1 MSASSHLDF
10 SKLLVPFQKC
20 PKGVRLVDHFSEL
33 KAFKEFTQQQ
43 DDNIIKIAICTSDI
57 DSPFMKIKDRQAM
70 LESVFDY
77 LEIGLKTQAKKEMFE
92 QIFTYQ
98 HEAIAGCWARYY
110 QMQYNIQYTEW
121 AMTKQTYD
129 ILIFEL
135 NRPKQEG
142 EDELAYVRRRVNITR
157 DLKSVGAELKII
169 EAELFPDTKQKKVI
183 AMHEIKIISYP
194 EKYAKSATAI

>member
-1 MSASSHLDF
+1 
-10 SKLLVPFQKC
+10 
-20 PKGVRLVDHFSEL
+20 
-33 KAFKEFTQQQ
+33 
-43 DDNIIKIAICTSDI
+43 
-57 DSPFMKIKDRQAM
+57 
-70 LESVFDY
+70 
-77 LEIGLKTQAKKEMFE
+77 
-92 QIFTYQ
+92 
-98 HEAIAGCWARYY
+98 
-110 QMQYNIQYTEW
+110 MQYNIQYTEW